1 MEDLKIQNVA
11 DKFHISVIELNRILL
26 FQLEKNFEDLIHFL
40 RINKACEMLLTTDA
54 AITDIGFQVGYN
66 TVKTFNRNFVKLKNM
81 SPGNF
86 RKTIL
91 FQKGSETIL
100 VENLH
105 QEKE

>member
-1 MEDLKIQNVA
+1 
-11 DKFHISVIELNRILL
+11 
-26 FQLEKNFEDLIHFL
+26 
-40 RINKACEMLLTTDA
+40 MLLTTDA